1 MTGVV
6 LRATALSLKFGKLR
20 FTTAKFAVCAKIAD
34 ASAASGICFSTDRLI
49 MSLPH
54 FAPFPGAK
62 VRQSVQAEEWQLY
75 LDSSSSLAE
84 FYLRLGD
91 QKFLS
96 AAKDEDS
103 LTSFLSSF
111 YHELASDDNL
121 GAQVIVLRKKCFFL
135 LHRLFSLGDH
145 IPRLLNWPTLSDIC
159 HVYQKSQ
166 QFHTLLHSLW
176 TRTGGII
183 ENSLQAAKNS
193 LIHNLESKRPEE
205 AESTLDRLAPL
216 LKVSPDA
223 SVYMLTGSDFLD
235 SLYVAYEKV
244 PQSMRK
250 KLVSVA
256 YLGLTAALEG
266 PKANYSLLSDHLYTI
281 KASEEQAQKQE
292 PGRKTLVADLVTNT
306 PILEKIR
313 EKATAPEATRVKNTA
328 ASLSAFR
335 QAGLAR
341 PKRLI
346 RRKVDKGKGILSQD
360 DYGHGAFH
368 NEVHIHRMSMITQIQ
383 DLFPDLGAGFIIRLL
398 DEYGENIEQVTA
410 HLLEDT
416 LPPHLAD
423 ADRGEKLYVMSLI
436 CPLGV
441 WSELLL
447 TFLRPVSPAI
457 EHSKLKPRSSQQL
470 PVSDQ
475 QLPTR
480 RNVFDDD
487 EFDKL
492 AVHSSRLHIGRRNQD
507 LSADKILSDRSK
519 APAKSAILAAL
530 AAFDSDDDER
540 DDTYDAE
547 DVGASV
553 DTAAP
558 GADEA
563 DADLRDKNEEAL
575 FRAYTMTPELFG
587 RESDTRRGKA
597 RIALKSETGM
607 TDEAIEGWAIM
618 VGRDPKRLRRLEA
631 KFATFAG
638 QQRELQSTSWKDSGD
653 ESNVDGQTG
662 RGGFGGR
669 GRGSGRGRGGP
680 SRGRGG
686 NVAGPT
692 DDKGTQVSRQ
702 RKEANKGSNANHNR
716 KAQRGKKMARA
727 GFSG

>member
-1 MTGVV
+1 M
-6 LRATALSLKFGKLR
+6 
-20 FTTAKFAVCAKIAD
+20 
-34 ASAASGICFSTDRLI
+34 

-54 FAPFPGAK
+54 FAPFPNAK
-62 VRQSVQAEEWQLY
+62 VRQSIRPQEWQLY
-75 LDSSSSLAE
+75 LDSWSSLAE
-84 FYLRLGD
+84 YYLRLGD

-96 AAKDEDS
+96 AAKEEDS
-103 LTSFLSSF
+103 LTTFLSSF
-111 YHELASDDNL
+111 YHELARDDSL
-121 GAQVIVLRKKCFFL
+121 ATQVMSLRKKCFYL
-135 LHRLFSLGDH
+135 LHRLFYLENQIVS
-145 IPRLLNWPTLSDIC
+145 LLNWPTLSDIC
-159 HVYQKSQ
+159 HVYPKSQ
-166 QFHTLLHSLW
+166 QFHTLLQNLW
-176 TRTGGII
+176 ARRGGAI
-183 ENSLQAAKNS
+183 EKSLQTAKNS

-205 AESTLDRLAPL
+205 AEGTLDRIAPL

-235 SLYVAYEKV
+235 SLYAAYPNV
-244 PQSMRK
+244 PQPMQK
-250 KLVSVA
+250 KLVTVA

-266 PKANYSLLSDHLYTI
+266 SKPNYSLLSDHLYSL
-281 KASEEQAQKQE
+281 KSSEEQAQKQA
-292 PGRKTLVADLVTNT
+292 PGTKTLVADLVTNT

-313 EKATAPEATRVKNTA
+313 EKAISPEATRVKNTA

-335 QAGLAR
+335 QPGVAR

-346 RRKVDKGKGILSQD
+346 RRKVDKGKGAVTKD
-360 DYGHGAFH
+360 DYGHGAFN
-368 NEVHIHRMSMITQIQ
+368 NEIHVHRMSMITQIQ

-398 DEYGENIEQVTA
+398 DEYGEDIEQVTA
-410 HLLEDT
+410 HLLEDS

-423 ADRGEKLYVMSLI
+423 ADRSEKL
-436 CPLGV
+436 
-441 WSELLL
+441 
-447 TFLRPVSPAI
+447 PATPAV
-457 EHSKLKPRSSQQL
+457 EHSNLPPKSSQHL
-470 PVSDQ
+470 PIYDQ
-475 QLPTR
+475 TLPTR

-492 AVHSSRLHIGRRNQD
+492 AVDSSRLHIGRRGQD
-507 LSADKILSDRSK
+507 LNADKILSDRTK

-558 GADEA
+558 GADDA
-563 DADLRDKNEEAL
+563 DADLHDKNEEAL
-575 FRAYTMTPELFG
+575 FRAFTMTPELFG

-597 RIALKSETGM
+597 RMALKSETGM

-618 VGRDPKRLRRLEA
+618 IGRDPKRLRRLEA
-631 KFATFAG
+631 KFSTFKG

-653 ESNVDGQTG
+653 EGNGDGQSG

-669 GRGSGRGRGGP
+669 GRGRGRGRGGP
-680 SRGRGG
+680 SGGRGG
-686 NVAGPT
+686 NVAGAA

-702 RKEANKGSNANHNR
+702 RKEANKGSSANHNR